1 MQLMKTEVTKYENG
15 ELMISIEGQIDVNTA
30 PVFSEDVSRIRAD
43 KPDGKIVFDFDRL
56 IYISSA
62 GLRVLLALVEKE
74 IERGIKLINVN
85 PIIAEVFDDTGFSS
99 IMEVEVKQ

>member
-1 MQLMKTEVTKYENG
+1 MKTEVTKYEDG
-15 ELMISIEGQIDVNTA
+15 ELVIAVEGQIDVNTA

-62 GLRVLLALVEKE
+62 GLRVLLALLETEK
-74 IERGIKLINVN
+74 ERGIKLLNVN
-85 PIIAEVFDDTGFSS
+85 PVIAEVFDDTGFSS
-99 IMEVEVKQ
+99 FMDIESKN

>member
-1 MQLMKTEVTKYENG
+1 MKTEVTKYEDG
-15 ELMISIEGQIDVNTA
+15 ELVIAVEGQIDVNTA

-62 GLRVLLALVEKE
+62 GLRVILALLETEK
-74 IERGIKLINVN
+74 ERGIKLLNVN
-85 PIIAEVFDDTGFSS
+85 PVIAEVFDDTGFSS
-99 IMEVEVKQ
+99 FMDIEAKN